1 MPRFLHPFMKF
12 FLSMKYSQI
21 HSTSVNPKKRGYMYM
36 YAWFTLSYSC
46 VKQLCMHAKSF
57 SHVQH
62 FVTSWIVAHQAPLS
76 MGFSKQEYWSGLPFP
91 SPVDLPDPGIEP
103 ASLMSPALAS
113 RFFTTSTTQEAS
125 RQLNFNA
132 NEQEVTAY
140 ILLENVLIQ
149 KSWFTACL

>member
-1 MPRFLHPFMKF
+1 
-12 FLSMKYSQI
+12 
-21 HSTSVNPKKRGYMYM
+21 MYM